1 MPKRT
6 WWLTTIAGAALIS
19 RLGAQQAPPPPQIPQ
34 PIFRAPE
41 DTRKTGVKPDDIQA
55 GVRPDYTKLRD
66 RLVVIP
72 VQGRIHLIGGAG
84 ANIAVEVS
92 DEGTLLVD
100 SGDSAAADKVIA
112 EIRKLQIRPLRW
124 IINTDAD
131 LDHTGGNG
139 VIAKTG
145 VAAIAAGGVAAP
157 GGGGGAAFGN
167 GARLIAFEK
176 VMNRMSVQAGQPG
189 ARDAADWPTDTFFTA
204 RKNFWFGGEPIE
216 IWHVPA
222 AHSDSDVM
230 VFFRKSD
237 VIVAGDVLTADRYPY
252 IDAKNGGS
260 IQGII
265 DGLNQIVGTAIP
277 EYNQQGGTR
286 IIPGHG
292 RVLNQSDVVEY
303 RDMATIIRDRI
314 AQLVKDGK
322 TLAQVKAMHPTLDY
336 DGIYGSTT
344 GTWTTEMFIEEVY
357 KEVAAKPAARSLK

>member
-1 MPKRT
+1 
-6 WWLTTIAGAALIS
+6 
-19 RLGAQQAPPPPQIPQ
+19 
-34 PIFRAPE
+34 PE
-41 DTRKTGVKPDDIQA
+41 DTRKTGVKPDDIKA
-55 GVRPDYTKLRD
+55 GVRPDYMTLRD

-84 ANIAVEVS
+84 SNIAVEVS

-100 SGDSAAADKVIA
+100 TGDSAAADRVIA
-112 EIRKLQIRPLRW
+112 EIKKLQIRPLRW

-145 VAAIAAGGVAAP
+145 VASIAAGGVAAP

-204 RKNFWFGGEPIE
+204 RKNFGLGGEPIE

-260 IQGII
+260 I
-265 DGLNQIVGTAIP
+265 
-277 EYNQQGGTR
+277 
-286 IIPGHG
+286 
-292 RVLNQSDVVEY
+292 
-303 RDMATIIRDRI
+303 
-314 AQLVKDGK
+314 
-322 TLAQVKAMHPTLDY
+322 
-336 DGIYGSTT
+336 
-344 GTWTTEMFIEEVY
+344 
-357 KEVAAKPAARSLK
+357 